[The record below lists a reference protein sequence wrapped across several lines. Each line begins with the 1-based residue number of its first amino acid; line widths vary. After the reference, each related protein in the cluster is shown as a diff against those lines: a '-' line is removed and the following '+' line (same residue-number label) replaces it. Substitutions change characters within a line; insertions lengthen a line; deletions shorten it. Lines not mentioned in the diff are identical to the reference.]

1 LASGGETGDN
11 KAKGFAALS
20 TLVSTVDP
28 EISQATKPAGT
39 KASAKEPTKAA
50 APKAVPRPQEPQ
62 PSGNSF
68 QPILWLLGIM
78 IASAGGLY
86 IYYNVSS
93 NVSGGS
99 SSQGSSYTSTTQQTP
114 ASTPNWQSAVV
125 EPPVALRPFEEQ
137 PPIGRNLVLSRNQIR
152 YCLAEEMRLEAAE
165 PLLDN
170 YNDAHVTEF
179 NGYVDN
185 YNSRCGEYQYYEE
198 SFAAARRDV
207 VAFRDEIR
215 AEGIARF
222 SSPAL
227 IGLEVAEEVDA
238 DGFIETKPESEV
250 PLEEPGALDTEESSD
265 LEQFFAGTLK
275 FREDVDSTPEAYDTV
290 PLQDQPAELSKDIP
304 ATDIRPQNRVASAA
318 SPQSSG
324 SLESKVRTAF
334 PISPPRLTFPRRA
347 AERGISGTCEVYFD
361 LDARG
366 KPMNVVAVCSNR
378 LFQAEAERAIVQT
391 EFVPKRV
398 DGRPVEQRDMVYPLE
413 FVLE

>member
-1 LASGGETGDN
+1 MASGEETDDN

-20 TLVSTVDP
+20 TLVSNVDP
-28 EISQATKPAGT
+28 EIPQANKPADT
-39 KASAKEPTKAA
+39 KASAKEPTKAE
-50 APKAVPRPQEPQ
+50 APKATPRPQEPQ

-68 QPILWLLGIM
+68 QPLLWLLGIM
-78 IASAGGLY
+78 LASAGLLY
-86 IYYNVSS
+86 ANYSDS
-93 NVSGGS
+93 LDVSGGS
-99 SSQGSSYTSTTQQTP
+99 SSQGSSYTSTTQQSP
-114 ASTPNWQSAVV
+114 ASTPTWQPAVV

-137 PPIGRNLVLSRNQIR
+137 PPVGRNLFLSINQIR
-152 YCLAEEMRLEAAE
+152 YCLAEEMRLQASE
-165 PLLDN
+165 PLVDI
-170 YNDAHVTEF
+170 YNDAHITEF
-179 NGYVDN
+179 NKYVND
-185 YNSRCGEYQYYEE
+185 YNSRCGEYQYYVED
-198 SFAAARRDV
+198 FAAAQRDV

-222 SSPAL
+222 SPPAL
-227 IGLEVAEEVDA
+227 IGLEAAEEVDA

-250 PLEEPGALDTEESSD
+250 PIEEPVALDAAESSE

-275 FREDVDSTPEAYDTV
+275 FRDDVDSTLEAYDTE
-290 PLQDQPAELSKDIP
+290 PLQDQPAELSKDLP
-304 ATDIRPQNRVASAA
+304 ASDIRPQNRLASAA
-318 SPQSSG
+318 SPQSPG
-324 SLESKVRTAF
+324 SSESKVRTAF
-334 PISPPRLTFPRRA
+334 PISPPRLTYPRRA